1 MRTFTLSVCV
11 MLIAGAC
18 LAGEHE
24 DAARLLVQ
32 TTGEAERAAQSLK
45 QHLLNSFE
53 PKPDGILKR
62 AVVDA
67 VSALEAVDVEDL
79 LFQIYAKHFTTEELA
94 EMTVFARTPVG
105 RKFLFLV
112 YAKHFTTKELAEM
125 TVLARTPVGRKR
137 FFQIYTKDFTT
148 KELAEMT
155 VFAKT
160 PVGRKFFRKHPIL
173 LRDGKN
179 AVTYLAKQISRRAAK
194 QAVEEHGEDAVRQEM
209 QKPGASNQTGGR

>member
-1 MRTFTLSVCV
+1 MRTFTLSVCA

-79 LFQIYAKHFTTEELA
+79 LFQIYAKHFTTKELA
-94 EMTVFARTPVG
+94 EMTLFARTPVG

-112 YAKHFTTKELAEM
+112 YAKDFTTEELAEM

-137 FFQIYTKDFTT
+137 FFQIYTKDFAT
-148 KELAEMT
+148 KELAAMT
-155 VFAKT
+155 VFART

-179 AVTYLAKQISRRAAK
+179 AVTYLAKQISRRAAQ

-209 QKPGASNQTGGR
+209 QKPGASNKPGGR